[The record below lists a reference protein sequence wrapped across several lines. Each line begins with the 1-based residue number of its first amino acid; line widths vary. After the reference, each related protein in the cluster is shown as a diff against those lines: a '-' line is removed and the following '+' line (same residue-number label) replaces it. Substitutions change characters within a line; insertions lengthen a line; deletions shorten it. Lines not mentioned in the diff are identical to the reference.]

1 MDVLSLFSDRYSVR
15 AYREDPLSRDDLN
28 FCLEAARL
36 APSACN
42 SQPWRF
48 ALADEPEVLN
58 GLREAAMHRGMNR
71 FASRAPVIA
80 AVFSTGGNVPSRAGA
95 AVKDTPYHYID
106 IGIAAEHFCLAAAQR
121 GIGSC
126 MIGWFDKKRV
136 KRALNAPA
144 LLKPVLLI
152 TLGYPEGEQKPEKKR
167 KSLPEISGW
176 NALP

>member
-1 MDVLSLFSDRYSVR
+1 MDVLSLISGRYSVR
-15 AYREDPLSRDDLN
+15 AYREDPLPRDDLDS
-28 FCLEAARL
+28 CLEAARL

-48 ALADEPEVLN
+48 VLADEPELLN
-58 GLREAAMHRGMNR
+58 ALREAAIHRGMNR
-71 FASRAPVIA
+71 FAARAPVIA
-80 AVFSTGGNVPSRAGA
+80 AVFSAGGNLTSRAGA
-95 AVKDTPYHYID
+95 AVKDIPYHYID
-106 IGIAAEHFCLAAAQR
+106 IGIAAEHFCLAAAER

-152 TLGYPEGEQKPEKKR
+152 TLGRPEGDQKPEKKR
-167 KSLPEISGW
+167 KALHEISGW